1 MRGGS
6 SKIGGGRNKLVIS
19 KSEQFGM
26 RNLFCCLLIT
36 SVLGACAT
44 PEEREVAA
52 LERELGLD
60 DVPYFPKCLSE
71 EVSPRAAVRAGDYNI
86 AHTVNNPQGDVAI
99 DKCARWETDEPA
111 GNKKEAPQKL
121 DFRYPKESTSDTEP
135 PEAP

>member
-1 MRGGS
+1 M
-6 SKIGGGRNKLVIS
+6 
-19 KSEQFGM
+19 
-26 RNLFCCLLIT
+26 
-36 SVLGACAT
+36 LGACAT

-52 LERELGLD
+52 LEKELGLD
-60 DVPYFPKCLSE
+60 DASYFPKCLSE

-121 DFRYPKESTSDTEP
+121 DFRYPNESKQTPKRRNLPSRALPIFRTHP
-135 PEAP
+135 NR